1 MLNRVGNL
9 RTFKT
14 KSRRSVALAV
24 IAASTT
30 WASPAIKAQMMQIE
44 GDIAAGRD
52 LALLACTGCHVVAP
66 NQPFKP
72 LYAGPPFP
80 PDFKD
85 VANRPNV
92 TASSLQQHLDTLPS
106 VPENSHMPNLLLS
119 SEEVRDVVAFI
130 VSLRDKPAAPTQ

>member
-1 MLNRVGNL
+1 
-9 RTFKT
+9 
-14 KSRRSVALAV
+14 
-24 IAASTT
+24 
-30 WASPAIKAQMMQIE
+30 MMQIE